1 MIQACTRLIKEAAT
15 RDGTFALRRRFIQR
29 RIVKFSGA
37 CLATVAVLGAVEAG
51 LVFIV
56 MY

>member
-1 MIQACTRLIKEAAT
+1 MIQACTKLIKEAAT
-15 RDGTFALRRRFIQR
+15 RDGTFAVRRRFIQR

-51 LVFIV
+51 LVYIV